1 VQVWRALE
9 QVPADL
15 PPTAVTVGVFDG
27 VHRGHRHVVGHT
39 VEVAGERGLLPVV
52 VTFDPHPLAAV
63 APDAQPDALTTVEHR
78 CALLAA
84 AGVEGVLVLPFTAE
98 VASWPPERFV
108 DSVLAD
114 ALHTAYLV
122 VGENFRFGHRA
133 AGDSAL
139 LRTLGEKHG
148 FEVEALPLVAGDQE
162 TWSSTFVRQR
172 LAVGDVEAA
181 AEVLDRPHRVEG
193 VVEEG
198 DRRGRALG
206 YPTANLDLPP
216 HTAIPADGIYAGWL
230 VRSGAGD
237 AAGDAGGDSA
247 GGDSAGDGE
256 QRLPAAVSIGTN
268 PTFTGGTKRRVEA
281 HVIDRDDLEL
291 YGERVGVE
299 FTARLRDTVKFDSAD
314 ELVAQMADDVA
325 RAHALLLPPGP

>member
-1 VQVWRALE
+1 MPVWRALE

-27 VHRGHRHVVGHT
+27 VHRGHRHVIGHT
-39 VEVAGERGLLPVV
+39 VDVGHERGLLPVV
-52 VTFDPHPLAAV
+52 VTFDPHPLAVV
-63 APDAQPDALTTVEHR
+63 APDAVPDVLTTVEHR
-78 CALLAA
+78 SALLAA
-84 AGVEGVLVLPFTAE
+84 VGAEGVLVLPFTAE
-98 VASWPPERFV
+98 VARWPPERFV

-133 AGDSAL
+133 AGDVAL

-148 FEVEALPLVAGDQE
+148 FEVEALPLVGRHEE
-162 TWSSTFVRQR
+162 TWSSTAVRQR
-172 LAVGDVEAA
+172 LAAGDVEAA

-193 VVEEG
+193 VVVEG

-206 YPTANLDLPP
+206 YPTANLDLSA

-230 VRSGAGD
+230 VRPGAGD
-237 AAGDAGGDSA
+237 AAGDAGR
-247 GGDSAGDGE
+247 DSAGDGE
-256 QRLPAAVSIGTN
+256 QRLPAAISIGTN
-268 PTFTGGTKRRVEA
+268 PTFTAGTRRRVEA